1 MQTLLDL
8 FLDYLSLERGL
19 SRNTLGAYGN
29 DLAAFLSMLEMKK
42 VESINAVGREDILEF
57 LMQGKR
63 RGLKTSTLSRELV
76 AIKVFFRYLEQEG
89 LVARDIAACM
99 EGPRLWKILPVTL
112 TPKEVDRLLAAPDTE
127 SRLGLRD
134 RAIMETLYASG
145 LRVSELAGLRIDS
158 IHAEEGYLRC
168 TGKGRK
174 DRVVPI
180 SSEALEWIERYKR
193 ELRPK
198 LARDDDERTLFLSN
212 RGRALDRRTLW
223 AMIRKYA
230 LKAGIDKSIGPHSLR
245 HSFATHLLSNGAPL
259 RVIQE
264 MLGHADISTT
274 QVYTHVD
281 QSQLLSIHHQFHPR
295 S

>member
-1 MQTLLDL
+1 MQALLDL

-19 SRNTLGAYGN
+19 SGNTLMAYRS
-29 DLAAFLSMLEMKK
+29 DITAFLDFLQAKGIA
-42 VESINAVGREDILEF
+42 SINAVGRDDILGF
-57 LMQGKR
+57 LMKGKR

-89 LVARDIAACM
+89 LTARDIAACM
-99 EGPRLWKILPVTL
+99 EGPKLWKILPVTL
-112 TPKEVDRLLAAPDTE
+112 TPKEVDRLLEAPDIDA
-127 SRLGLRD
+127 RLGLRD
-134 RAIMETLYASG
+134 KAIMETLYATG
-145 LRVSELAGLRIDS
+145 LRVSELAGLRIDN
-158 IHAEEGYLRC
+158 IHTEEGYLRC

-174 DRVVPI
+174 ERVVPI
-180 SSEALEWIERYKR
+180 SSEALEWIDRYMR
-193 ELRPK
+193 ELRPA
-198 LARDDDERTLFLSN
+198 LARDDGNRILFLSN
-212 RGRALDRRTLW
+212 RGRALDRRTIW

-230 LKAGIDKSIGPHSLR
+230 LKAGIGKAIGPHTLR
-245 HSFATHLLSNGAPL
+245 HSFASHLLSNGAPL

-281 QSQLLSIHHQFHPR
+281 QSQLLSIHQQFHPR